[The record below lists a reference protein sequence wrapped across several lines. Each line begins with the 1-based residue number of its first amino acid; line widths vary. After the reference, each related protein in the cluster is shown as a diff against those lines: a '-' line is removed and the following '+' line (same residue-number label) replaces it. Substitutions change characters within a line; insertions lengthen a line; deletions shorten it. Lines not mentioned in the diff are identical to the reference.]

1 MLKPLLI
8 FILLASQ
15 AAVFS
20 QEQSAP
26 FEYHIQ
32 VKDGNGMPVKNQQV
46 TVRIRIILDSL
57 NGNTAYTE
65 THDPYTDDTGL
76 VSLTVGRGNVK
87 SGSLASLDLPKPTYV
102 NIAVAIDNGMAF
114 KDMGT
119 SRFMMTHSAA
129 IEAARLDSLPDG
141 TSTNWRPRENMG
153 RFDIDLL
160 KMATVKSRSAR
171 SAKKYPTFS
180 EYQNDYFK
188 NTGNWNTFS
197 GFQAGA
203 SNSVGYQN
211 AFYGYQ
217 AGFNNTQGSNNT
229 FSGYRAGSNN
239 TSGLGN
245 TMVGAGSGFNNTTGH
260 WNTLVGYG
268 AGYANTTGFGNVFI
282 GYNSGKAA
290 SDTNKLYIDNSTTA
304 TPLVFGDFDANV
316 LKVNGDLV
324 VTGKIIAAHGVGDAN
339 FEKLSASLLET
350 VKEQKKTIAALVAR
364 VEKLEASRAR

>member
-1 MLKPLLI
+1 MFNHLLI
-8 FILLASQ
+8 SVLLAAQ
-15 AAVFS
+15 AAVS
-20 QEQSAP
+20 LSEHTTP
-26 FEYHIQ
+26 FEHRLQ
-32 VKDGNGMPVKNQQV
+32 VKDGNGIPIKNQQV

-76 VSLTVGRGNVK
+76 VTLTVGRGIVK
-87 SGSLASLDLPKPTYV
+87 SGSLASLDLPKPTYINV
-102 NIAVAIDNGMAF
+102 AVAIDNGMAF

-119 SRFMMTHSAA
+119 TRFMMTHSAA
-129 IEAARLDSLPDG
+129 IEASRMDSLPDG

-160 KMATVKSRSAR
+160 KMATVKSRSSR
-171 SAKKYPTFS
+171 SVRKYPTFS

-188 NTGNWNTFS
+188 NTGNWNTFA

-203 SNSVGYQN
+203 SNTAGYQN

-229 FSGYRAGSNN
+229 FAGYRAGSNN

-260 WNTLVGYG
+260 WNTLAGYG
-268 AGYANTTGFGNVFI
+268 AGYANTTGYGNIFI

-290 SDTNKLYIDNSTTA
+290 SDTNKLYIDNSTTSA
-304 TPLVFGDFDANV
+304 PLVFGDFDANI
-316 LKVNGDLV
+316 LKVNGNLV

-339 FEKLSASLLET
+339 FEKLSAALLET
-350 VKEQKKTIAALVAR
+350 VKEQKKTIAALAAR
-364 VEKLEASRAR
+364 VEKLESSRAR